1 MQKSVKFI
9 LIGIASPVTLLA
21 VIVLLA
27 VFWPE
32 SPTEIEHLGAFDVYR
47 FHYSSIGEPG
57 HSRKELWYHGEQLA
71 QDPTLVSLNPAE
83 DKIIFVNA
91 MDSAP
96 GRPAPK
102 GNGIYYF
109 DSQNQKKYLLASGKF
124 PNFHNGEIGL
134 SAAPVPRKANTT
146 PWSPDGSFAVVSYG
160 DSLGLPK
167 AVLENERVVVRDETE
182 KVLLVNL
189 ATGEARS
196 AADLIGVSDLAHI
209 IFRGWSDDKSTLFF
223 GVNSEERSLRL
234 SAIEKR

>member
-9 LIGIASPVTLLA
+9 LIGMASLVALLA
-21 VIVLLA
+21 AIVLLA
-27 VFWPE
+27 LFPPE
-32 SPTEIEHLGAFDVYR
+32 SPTEIEHLGVFDVYR

-57 HSRKELWYHGEQLA
+57 HSRKELWYRGKQLA
-71 QDPTLVSLNPAE
+71 QDPALVSLNPAE

-109 DSQNQKKYLLASGKF
+109 DSQNQKRYLLASGKF
-124 PNFHNGEIGL
+124 PYFYNGEIGL
-134 SAAPVPRKANTT
+134 GVAPLPRKSNAT

-167 AVLENERVVVRDETE
+167 AALENGQVVLRDETE
-182 KVLLVNL
+182 RVLLVNL

-209 IFRGWSDDKSTLFF
+209 IFRGWSDDKSTLYF
-223 GVNSEERSLRL
+223 GVDGEERSLRL